1 MVMNTYFK
9 SILRSVKSNLSR
21 FISIIVV
28 MLLGIAFVAGL
39 FTLSPSIK
47 DSFSAQLNRD
57 NFADVTVKSTA
68 ADGRGITQADVEKL
82 LALDCVDSVETLT
95 VVDGI
100 LEEKNTRIYV
110 YKDFDTKINP
120 LQLQE
125 GRFPEAFGEV
135 AVERKSNY
143 VEAYAVGDEITV
155 YGMLCKVVG
164 VVGNPRIFDVFG
176 EPDMIHQ
183 DNLERIIYF
192 DRDFCPL
199 PLPVTDA
206 YVRFSGMTDRA
217 FFSEEYFDGVNA
229 VTAELESVLGTE
241 NFKFLTVKDNKSYAA
256 LDSYCD
262 KVSVIT
268 LIFPLFFIAVSSLVV
283 MTTVSRMVEEER
295 GVLGCLKSLGFS
307 DGKIVLKYVFLTGIC
322 SIFAAT
328 VGFAVGLT
336 LLPAVLYPAFETMF
350 HMPPFSGNLYPLGG
364 ILAFIGMTAVVL
376 GVAAWVAKSALK
388 EKPAELLIAK
398 APKAGKKI
406 WLEYLPWLWK
416 RLSFKYKS
424 SIRNIFRYKKHLW
437 MTVISVAGATAL
449 AFAGFAILNVA
460 DALAVDG
467 GSFVGMRDSISA
479 IAWVVVAFGLLLC
492 VFVIYNLV
500 NLNVGER
507 KREIATLE
515 VLGYNG
521 AEILG
526 YIYREIILMAIVGAI
541 FGLGLGMGL
550 IEFVLYYLE
559 FGSLA
564 DVKWTS
570 YLLSFSFVIL
580 FVVAA
585 DFLLARKILSIDMT
599 TSLKAND

>member
-1 MVMNTYFK
+1 MRTYFK
-9 SILRSVKSNLSR
+9 SILRSVKGNLSR

-47 DSFSAQLNRD
+47 DSFSAQLNKD

-68 ADGRGITQADVEKL
+68 LDGRGITQTDVDTL
-82 LALDCVDSVETLT
+82 LALDCVESVETLT
-95 VVDGI
+95 VIDGTVD
-100 LEEKNTRIYV
+100 EKNTRIYV
-110 YKDFDTKINP
+110 YTDFETEINP
-120 LQLQE
+120 LTLQS
-125 GRFPEAFGEV
+125 GRFPQAMFEV
-135 AVERKSNY
+135 VVERKSNY

-155 YGMLCKVVG
+155 YGMPCKVVG

-183 DNLERIIYF
+183 ENLERIVYF

-206 YVRFSGMTDRA
+206 YVRLSGMENRE
-217 FFSEEYFDGVNA
+217 FFSEEYLDEVKDSIKTLENA
-229 VTAELESVLGTE
+229 LGAE
-241 NFKFLTVKDNKSYAA
+241 NFKYLTVEENKSYAA

-283 MTTVSRMVEEER
+283 MTTISRMVEEER
-295 GVLGCLKSLGFS
+295 GILGCLKSLGVS
-307 DGKIVLKYVFLTGIC
+307 DGKIVLKYVFLTGLC
-322 SIFAAT
+322 SILAGA

-336 LLPAVLYPAFETMF
+336 VLPAVIYPAFETMF
-350 HMPPFSGNLYPLGG
+350 YMPPFSGNLYPFGG
-364 ILAFIGMTAVVL
+364 ILAFIGMTSVVL
-376 GVAAWVAKSALK
+376 GVAAWVAKNALK

-406 WLEYLPWLWK
+406 FLERLPLLWK

-424 SIRNIFRYKKHLW
+424 SIRNIFRYKKHLL

-460 DALAVDG
+460 DALAEDG

-500 NLNVGER
+500 NLNIGER

-515 VLGYNG
+515 VLGYKSV
-521 AEILG
+521 EILG
-526 YIYREIILMAIVGAI
+526 YIYREILIMSIIGAI
-541 FGLGLGMGL
+541 FGIGLGMGL

-564 DVKWTS
+564 DVQWTS
-570 YLLSFSFVIL
+570 YLLAFSFVML

-585 DFLLARKILSIDMT
+585 DLLLARKILSIDMT

>member
-1 MVMNTYFK
+1 MVMRTYFK

-21 FISIIVV
+21 FVSIIVV

-68 ADGRGITQADVEKL
+68 TDGRGITQTDVDTL
-82 LALDCVDSVETLT
+82 LALDCVECVETLT
-95 VVDGI
+95 VMDGTVD
-100 LEEKNTRIYV
+100 EKNTRIYV
-110 YKDFDTKINP
+110 YTDFDTEINP
-120 LQLQE
+120 LELQS
-125 GRFPEAFGEV
+125 GRYPEALFEV
-135 AVERKSNY
+135 VVERKSNH
-143 VEAYAVGDEITV
+143 VEAYAVGDTITV
-155 YGMLCKVVG
+155 YGMPCKVVG

-183 DNLERIIYF
+183 ENLERIVYF
-192 DRDFCPL
+192 DRDFCLL

-206 YVRFSGMTDRA
+206 YVRLSGMEQRE

-229 VTAELESVLGTE
+229 SIASLESALGTE
-241 NFKFLTVKDNKSYAA
+241 NFKYLTVKENKSYAA
-256 LDSYCD
+256 LESYCD

-295 GVLGCLKSLGFS
+295 SILGCLKSLGVS
-307 DGKIVLKYVFLTGIC
+307 DGKIIIKYVFLTGLC
-322 SIFAAT
+322 SILAAA
-328 VGFAVGLT
+328 VGFAIGLT
-336 LLPAVLYPAFETMF
+336 VLPAVIYPAFETMF
-350 HMPPFSGNLYPLGG
+350 YMPPFSGNLYPLGG
-364 ILAFIGMTAVVL
+364 ILAFLGMTAVVL
-376 GVAAWVAKSALK
+376 GVAAWVAKNALK
-388 EKPAELLIAK
+388 EKPAQLLIAK

-406 WLEYLPWLWK
+406 FLERLPLLWK

-424 SIRNIFRYKKHLW
+424 SIRNIFRYKKHLL

-449 AFAGFAILNVA
+449 AFAGFAILNVS
-460 DALAVDG
+460 DALAEDG

-515 VLGYNG
+515 VLGYKG
-521 AEILG
+521 TEILG
-526 YIYREIILMAIVGAI
+526 YIYREILIMSVIGAV
-541 FGLGLGMGL
+541 FGIGLGMGL
-550 IEFVLYYLE
+550 IEFVLYYLG

-570 YLLSFSFVIL
+570 YLLAFSFVML